1 MENLKKYITGIIC
14 CLCAILLM
22 SHNTYAADLS
32 QSVSFINSGAGVMY
46 IMSDNNS
53 GLSCLNSCHISQNT
67 NADQTVGIRY
77 IYASI
82 PNGTYYSDNIWQLDF
97 VVWKVN
103 AAASLHTVVNSI
115 YVNSTNYRLVS
126 ADYDMFDTN
135 TGVIHIY
142 VKMTNTFTASGSS
155 IEIKSNEPGS
165 TFILLLNPSER
176 ISYSTW
182 TLWKTETLDIDT
194 SGIISAI
201 QAQPN
206 YTQNLN
212 NISNS
217 ISNVNDSIEDVKDA
231 IENQNQEEQ
240 EAVQDASDEAATE
253 ADENSTNQQTSN
265 LIGVLQNF
273 LSAITNFSG
282 TDCNISLAFPS
293 YAGGNMN
300 VNVCQN
306 KDKAGNIIG
315 VFTSLTLIVFY
326 LPLAL
331 KLLSMIY
338 NEIRSFTNG

>member
-22 SHNTYAADLS
+22 SHNTSAMT
-32 QSVSFINSGAGVMY
+32 SVSVTPIGSANWCINGSGVTDATVTCHMIQNLNNDITVVANNMDIVTQGSYYTDTVLDIELTFYRNSNTTSTHAGVNG
-46 IMSDNNS
+46 IESLSSNWALMSYEYQQ
-53 GLSCLNSCHISQNT
+53 LNS
-67 NADQTVGIRY
+67 
-77 IYASI
+77 
-82 PNGTYYSDNIWQLDF
+82 
-97 VVWKVN
+97 
-103 AAASLHTVVNSI
+103 
-115 YVNSTNYRLVS
+115 
-126 ADYDMFDTN
+126 N
-135 TGVIHIY
+135 TGVIHLFVKSLTNNNNQHILISGHQSFFYLLQPQDRVTGANVGIY
-142 VKMTNTFTASGSS
+142 AINNTVADYSS
-155 IEIKSNEPGS
+155 IVN
-165 TFILLLNPSER
+165 
-176 ISYSTW
+176 
-182 TLWKTETLDIDT
+182 
-194 SGIISAI
+194 AI

-212 NISNS
+212 NINNGINNINNS
-217 ISNVNDSIEDVKDA
+217 VNNINDDVEDATQDA
-231 IENQNQEEQ
+231 
-240 EAVQDASDEAATE
+240 ADDASDAAD
-253 ADENSTNQQTSN
+253 ANSTNQQTSN

-282 TDCNISLAFPS
+282 TNCNISLAFPS